1 MTSLVWRAMTSDE
14 GHDFTFGQR
23 LRQAR
28 GRVSRAV
35 LARRAG
41 VSERAIAGY
50 EAGEYEPKLE
60 HAAKLAVALN
70 VPLDQLAGINR
81 QAPRD
86 APRQVVL
93 LIDGEP
99 WIAHAERRTESRDRL
114 AQALE
119 DAQAF
124 EASRDPQ
131 VRPRDRRRRTR

>member
-1 MTSLVWRAMTSDE
+1 MSLSWDSMPADDPSQ
-14 GHDFTFGQR
+14 TFGRR
-23 LRQAR
+23 LRAAR
-28 GRVSRAV
+28 GKLSQSQ
-35 LARRAG
+35 LATAAG
-41 VSERAIAGY
+41 ISKRSVASY
-50 EAGEYEPKLE
+50 EAGETLPSIDI
-60 HAAKLAVALN
+60 AARLAEALG
-70 VPLDQLAGINR
+70 VTLDELAGVSR
-81 QAPRD
+81 LEPQQQ
-86 APRQVVL
+86 PRQVVL

>member
-1 MTSLVWRAMTSDE
+1 VLVFAEYLARALEDRGWSK
-14 GHDFTFGQR
+14 
-23 LRQAR
+23 RQA
-28 GRVSRAV
+28 G
-35 LARRAG
+35 LYLG
-41 VSERAIAGY
+41 VSDKQIDRYLKGAQ
-50 EAGEYEPKLE
+50 PTLPV
-60 HAAKLAVALN
+60 AAKLAARLGVT
-70 VPLDQLAGINR
+70 VDELAGVSRREAIE
-81 QAPRD
+81 Q
-86 APRQVVL
+86 PRQVVL